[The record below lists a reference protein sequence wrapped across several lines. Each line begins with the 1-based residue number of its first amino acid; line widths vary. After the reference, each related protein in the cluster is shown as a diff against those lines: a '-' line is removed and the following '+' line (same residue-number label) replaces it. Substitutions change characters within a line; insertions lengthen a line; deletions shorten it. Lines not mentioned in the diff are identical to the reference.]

1 MALRNMILVPVLIT
15 VFPDAATEYRE
26 REKLLDPC
34 TPSGYSHSMKPGT
47 LSPGSTAER
56 SKYPSAL
63 QPRGNFSECRSAALM
78 LLQKGKGKA
87 ESISCFGVALLV
99 LWK

>member
-1 MALRNMILVPVLIT
+1 MMLVPELIT
-15 VFPDAATEYRE
+15 VFPDAATESLQ

-34 TPSGYSHSMKPGT
+34 IPSGYSHSTKPGT
-47 LSPGSTAER
+47 LSPGSTSER

-63 QPRGNFSECRSAALM
+63 LPRGNFSECRSAALM
-78 LLQKGKGKA
+78 LLQKGKGKV